1 MEASFDQWDD
11 RASFPES
18 LRPQEYHNDCVRE
31 CVGLAF
37 VLAPG
42 IELAPVL
49 VQPFSQA
56 LAHTIPEAAVA
67 YFNRVRNTAQRFR

>member
-1 MEASFDQWDD
+1 M
-11 RASFPES
+11 
-18 LRPQEYHNDCVRE
+18 RE